1 MCKGKGLVSAASW
14 RSRSDLC
21 RTRRGSRGGRPT
33 ERGFTLVELLIVIAI
48 IGILA
53 GLALKAI
60 SLVRQST
67 NVAITTTDIHSF
79 KAAVEQYNQDEG
91 EYPGMGKKVSGDDNQ
106 FPILFECLFGAR
118 RPNGPGGRNA
128 PYMDLDQDKVV
139 VYDDDVEDYRKA
151 RRKELFNWKIEKYM
165 LDAWGN
171 PLVYRSNKGRK
182 PDDYMRNRFGV
193 DIYSTGPDGE
203 DQTVEGEDESDD
215 IGNW

>member
-14 RSRSDLC
+14 RSRRSDLC
-21 RTRRGSRGGRPT
+21 RTGQCRTSLCRTREWSRGCPSGRGGVRPA

-106 FPILFECLFGAR
+106 FPILYECLFGDR

-139 VYDDDVEDYRKA
+139 VYDDDIEDYRKA
-151 RRKELFNWKIEKYM
+151 RRKELRNRKIEKYM

-171 PLVYRSNKGRK
+171 PLVYRSNK
-182 PDDYMRNRFGV
+182 
-193 DIYSTGPDGE
+193 
-203 DQTVEGEDESDD
+203 
-215 IGNW
+215 